1 MINIVLV
8 FILLVLSIFIILIP
22 VIINILKDEIWEYV
36 RNKMKEQEK
45 YDKSMKKIKQDK
57 RKKGW

>member
-8 FILLVLSIFIILIP
+8 FILLVLSIFIILVP

-45 YDKSMKKIKQDK
+45 YDK
-57 RKKGW
+57 

>member
-8 FILLVLSIFIILIP
+8 FILLVLSIFIILVP

-57 RKKGW
+57 RKKG

>member
-8 FILLVLSIFIILIP
+8 FILLVLSIFIILVP
-22 VIINILKDEIWEYV
+22 VIINILKDEIWEYI

-57 RKKGW
+57 RKKG